1 MLWNEC
7 EFGVKAEAKG
17 PSVEVEADK
26 VDSVESLF
34 SLITR
39 LIMDVSS
46 SPYLQN
52 EALYLYRNPFNK
64 EQYE

>member
-1 MLWNEC
+1 MTGLSVVLWIEC
-7 EFGVKAEAKG
+7 EFGVRAEARG

-39 LIMDVSS
+39 LIKDVSI
-46 SPYLQN
+46 SPYL
-52 EALYLYRNPFNK
+52 
-64 EQYE
+64 